1 MPSEILQFPLH
12 LTFLEEGGW
21 GGGGGSGLG
30 ETLTEYFPYL
40 LVGSAMLNLNNNQHN
55 STKYN
60 LH

>member
-12 LTFLEEGGW
+12 LTFLEGG

-40 LVGSAMLNLNNNQHN
+40 LVGSAMLNLNNN
-55 STKYN
+55 
-60 LH
+60 